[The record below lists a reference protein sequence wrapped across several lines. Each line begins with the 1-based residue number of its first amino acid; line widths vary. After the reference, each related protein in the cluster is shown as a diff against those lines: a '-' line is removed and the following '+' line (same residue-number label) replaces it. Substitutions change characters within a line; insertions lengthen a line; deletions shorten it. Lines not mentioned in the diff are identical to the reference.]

1 MRNRR
6 LRKGLTAA
14 SLSAAMMLAG
24 SSFAFGA
31 AQALPDRTNQK
42 MRRSQEISVCS
53 QTSSWV
59 T

>member
-6 LRKGLTAA
+6 LRKGLTAG

-31 AQALPDRTNQK
+31 AQALPDGTIVDQGGGNLSDGSPR
-42 MRRSQEISVCS
+42 E
-53 QTSSWV
+53 
-59 T
+59 